1 MTAAFKAF
9 RIRSEGEG
17 VVAGFEQL
25 QLADL
30 SPGNVVVRVLFSTIN
45 YKDALAAT
53 GAGKV
58 LRRFPLVG
66 GIDFAGV
73 VESSTDPRFSTGDR
87 VLVTGNGLSETHDG
101 GYAEYARV
109 PGDWVFPIP
118 PGLDELEAMALGT
131 AGFTAALAIHR
142 MEENGQK
149 PIAGPIA
156 VTGATGGVGSIAI
169 DMLAARGYE
178 VVAVSGKSGAAEY
191 LKTLG
196 ATRILSRKQ
205 IKSTG
210 RPLEAVQFAGAIDN
224 VGGDLLAWLTRT
236 VGFWGNIAS
245 IGLAG
250 GAQLE
255 TTVMPFILRGVNLLG
270 INSTSVPRALRTT
283 IWERI
288 ATDLRPRHLDRLVTR
303 TLDFADLP
311 GAFKGYLDGAV
322 TGRTVVRISSGR
334 DAAGSADAG
343 HDSGDLG
350 GGGGPSAASPD
361 APAGPSGDPDA
372 TGE

>member
-1 MTAAFKAF
+1 MTAFKAF
-9 RIRSEGEG
+9 RIRSQGDG

-25 QLADL
+25 QLEDL
-30 SPGNVVVRVLFSTIN
+30 SPGNVVVRVLYSGIN

-53 GAGKV
+53 GAGKI
-58 LRRFPLVG
+58 LRKFPLVG
-66 GIDFAGV
+66 GIDLAGV
-73 VESSTDPRFSTGDR
+73 VESSADPRFSAGDR

-109 PGDWVFPIP
+109 PADWVFAIP
-118 PGLDELEAMALGT
+118 PGLDEFKAMVLGT

-169 DMLAARGYE
+169 DMLASRGYE
-178 VVAVSGKSGAAEY
+178 VVAVTGKPTAAGF
-191 LKTLG
+191 LKSLG
-196 ATRILSRKQ
+196 ASRILMRKQ
-205 IKSTG
+205 IKAGG

-224 VGGDLLAWLTRT
+224 VGGETLAWLTRT
-236 VGFWGNIAS
+236 VGFFGNIAS

-270 INSTSVPRALRTT
+270 INSSAPARDLRTSV
-283 IWERI
+283 WERI
-288 ATDLRPRHLDRLVTR
+288 ATDLMPRHLDLLATR

-311 GAFKGYLDGAV
+311 GAFQGYIDGTV
-322 TGRTVVRISSGR
+322 TGRTVVRI
-334 DAAGSADAG
+334 
-343 HDSGDLG
+343 
-350 GGGGPSAASPD
+350 
-361 APAGPSGDPDA
+361 APVPNV